1 MLQIK
6 DKASAPDARGAC
18 NSQLDCPVTASVV
31 PEAVGFAGLVE
42 RPDRELNKIYW
53 GFRRA
58 ALWYRMSGVRVT
70 VVYLGQAREVA
81 GTKEE
86 QVELAAPARVEN
98 AVSQA
103 VAAHP
108 RLSELKET
116 IKLLVNGQWAAG
128 NSELKDG
135 DRVTLLPPVGG
146 G

>member
-1 MLQIK
+1 M
-6 DKASAPDARGAC
+6 
-18 NSQLDCPVTASVV
+18 
-31 PEAVGFAGLVE
+31 GF
-42 RPDRELNKIYW
+42 
-53 GFRRA
+53 GFR
-58 ALWYRMSGVRVT
+58 MSSVKVT

-86 QVELAAPARVEN
+86 EVILTPPARVEH

-103 VAAHP
+103 ISAHP

-116 IKLLVNGQWAAG
+116 IKLLVNGQWSAG
-128 NSELKDG
+128 NSELKNG

>member
-1 MLQIK
+1 M
-6 DKASAPDARGAC
+6 
-18 NSQLDCPVTASVV
+18 
-31 PEAVGFAGLVE
+31 GF
-42 RPDRELNKIYW
+42 
-53 GFRRA
+53 GFR
-58 ALWYRMSGVRVT
+58 MSSVKVT

-86 QVELAAPARVEN
+86 EVILTTPARVEH

-103 VAAHP
+103 ISAHP
-108 RLSELKET
+108 RLSELKDT
-116 IKLLVNGQWAAG
+116 IKLLVNGQWSAG